1 MKKSKK
7 ERKFTKLTIKI
18 GDKTFYR
25 SVSYRTLSELTEKR
39 QKIEEELRRENS
51 DKFSDIA
58 DRWQEEHDEEVKGY
72 TKSCY
77 VAPLKDLKAEFGKK
91 PVNEIGSIEF
101 QMFLD
106 KMKKQGFAKQ
116 TIRLRKIVMKM
127 VLDYA
132 LAHKMI
138 IYNPI
143 SVCKV
148 PKNSKKSTR
157 TPPSDTDVELI
168 KSHPEG
174 TFGLYCNFLLYT
186 GLRREEALALSFDD
200 IDFEKKTIRISKVV
214 VFEGSKPIV
223 RDSTKTEAG
232 ERYVPLLEPVEKLLS
247 AVPEKQGLLF
257 SGKYGIMTKY
267 EFDKGFRK
275 YKDSTGISC
284 TSHQLRHYFAT
295 LCFDAELKE
304 KDVQEIMGHS
314 KISLTHDV
322 YTHIRKQRKEQSTEK
337 LNAFLLAKE
346 KENSEVSA

>member
-7 ERKFTKLTIKI
+7 ERKFTTI
-18 GDKTFYR
+18 TFYIKGKKIR
-25 SVSYRTLSELTEKR
+25 KSISYYTLAELTEKR

-58 DRWQEEHDEEVKGY
+58 DRWQEEHDEEVKSY
-72 TKSCY
+72 TQSCY
-77 VAPLKDLKAEFGKK
+77 VAPLKDLKAEFGEK
-91 PVNEIGSIEF
+91 PVDEIGSIEF

-200 IDFEKKTIRISKVV
+200 IDFEKKTIRVSKVV
-214 VFEGSKPIV
+214 VFEGSKPVV

-247 AVPEKQGLLF
+247 AVSEKQGLLF

-284 TSHQLRHYFAT
+284 TSHQLRHFFAT

-346 KENSEVSA
+346 KESSEVSA